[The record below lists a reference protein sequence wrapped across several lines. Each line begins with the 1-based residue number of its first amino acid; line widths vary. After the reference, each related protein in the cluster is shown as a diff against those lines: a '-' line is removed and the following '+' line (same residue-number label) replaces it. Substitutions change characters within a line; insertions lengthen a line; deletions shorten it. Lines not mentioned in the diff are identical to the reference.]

1 MLLICA
7 ILFYMD
13 TWGFLP
19 KDQNNPQTI
28 LEAIDERIALH
39 NASPSA
45 HLGANGSLAA
55 HRENETL
62 DHPAGSVVADKIS
75 ASQITFEF
83 PIYDYEQFPYTG
95 NVDRFFPGASF
106 FSNRSRPA
114 TVGLFTFFEYVIDWD
129 IWSAES
135 QFSFT
140 MREVD
145 TTTTMYD
152 GIISIGESNQ
162 EDSLLYTRGYGFSIE
177 NGNLYAWAKTDSA
190 VQKVS
195 LSGVAMSSRNIMRAH
210 FFKDENVVRY
220 YVNGDQVAQIAVS
233 NFANPI
239 PSVACGFRYF
249 YKGGNVSGREFT
261 IIVSAVSLS
270 FNQP

>member
-1 MLLICA
+1 
-7 ILFYMD
+7 MD

-19 KDQNNPQTI
+19 KSQNDPQTI
-28 LEAIDERIALH
+28 LEAIAEKIAEH
-39 NASPSA
+39 NAAPSA
-45 HLGANGSLAA
+45 HLVAGGSLAV
-55 HRENETL
+55 HRENDTI

-75 ASQITFEF
+75 AAQITFDF
-83 PIYDYEQFPYTG
+83 PVSNYEQFNYTG
-95 NVDRFFPGASF
+95 NVDRFFPGVSF
-106 FSNRSRPA
+106 FANKNTPA
-114 TVGLFTFFEYVIDWD
+114 TVGLFSFFEYVIDWD

-135 QFSFT
+135 QISFT

-145 TTTTMYD
+145 STTTMYD
-152 GIISIGESNQ
+152 GIVSIGEDNQ
-162 EDSLLYTRGYGFSIE
+162 ESSLVYNRGYGFSVE
-177 NGNLYAWAKTDSA
+177 NGNLFAWAKTNAA

-220 YVNGDQVAQIAVS
+220 YVNGDEVAEIAVS
-233 NFANPI
+233 DFSNPI
-239 PSVACGFRYF
+239 ASMACGFRYF

-261 IIVSAVSLS
+261 IIISAVTLS